1 MGDAAYVVESGRL
14 EVLKDGV
21 KVDELAEG
29 DCFGELALLSGV
41 KRTASVRCLTA
52 CELTVLARDDF
63 QALSSGQGA
72 LRPSDLQAGG
82 GTRTSQINGINA
94 PNVTV
99 TM

>member
-1 MGDAAYVVESGRL
+1 VGDAAYVVESGRL

-72 LRPSDLQAGG
+72 LAQAIREQAEERGQARI
-82 GTRTSQINGINA
+82 TGINA